1 MKKQSF
7 NEYIRKKI
15 TKYFMFIFIC
25 LFLFLTILVYFTNIR
40 QINNNLKKE
49 TENISQC
56 IADDFSLIEKE
67 IYSIIDQYSYLQ
79 NKKELKDDL
88 YSLRAST
95 SLKFNFS
102 ILDQNEVIT
111 SNLYPKNLELLENS
125 QYLEDSIALINK
137 NEKKTII
144 EAHTSPYSFGQ
155 RSSIFMM
162 EKFDDYYIVFEFL
175 EESLKNIN
183 KNKSI
188 PLIITDDFDYVIY
201 KDSQNF
207 ENSLGKIFVDPD
219 ENITYKIPNN
229 LFNQKIIIMKVKN
242 VRFNKQIIILSY
254 TLISFVSVVFLAFIP
269 FLSRKIALGV
279 SAPLDNFIETINSSK
294 NGKLN
299 HSVNINSFYELEL
312 LSKQYNSLIN
322 SIQTLFEEQS
332 ELRNR
337 EKWMEIK
344 ILQEQFDPHFLYNT
358 LESIRFEV
366 LLNSDNAS
374 KMILSLSNLMRYS
387 IKNHAGTVSLRDDLK
402 YIKGYL
408 TLQKMRFDERL
419 IVEID
424 LPTAFFDLRVPR
436 LLLQPLIENSIK
448 YNMDNIDV
456 LILKIS
462 GKQTDKYNIIEIQ
475 DNGIGIKEKVLKNLQ
490 NNLREKS
497 HSINNYGLFNVHRS
511 IQLLYGSEY
520 GIEIKNIQKGLKVK
534 IYLPRGENNEKNS
547 LS

>member
-102 ILDQNEVIT
+102 ILDQNGVIT
-111 SNLYPKNLELLENS
+111 SNLYPKNLELLENN

-162 EKFDDYYIVFEFL
+162 EKFDDYYIIFEFL

-207 ENSLGKIFVDPD
+207 ENSLGKIFVNPD

-242 VRFNKQIIILSY
+242 IRFNKQIIILSY

-279 SAPLDNFIETINSSK
+279 SAPLDNFIETINSNK

-402 YIKGYL
+402 YIKDYL

-490 NNLREKS
+490 NNLRENS
-497 HSINNYGLFNVHRS
+497 HNINNYGLFNVHRS

-534 IYLPRGENNEKNS
+534 IYLPRGENDEKNS